1 MPVKS
6 VRFDRLLASTA
17 LGLVLM
23 LSSQAGQAQ
32 QSDKPVQAS
41 VPMPDTS
48 LPPPLTAKDVGS
60 APAQA
65 APAAEPA
72 KEAVTTPAAA
82 TTDVSDK
89 LREMIGGK
97 LDRIVSHKADREAV
111 EIYYKSHNYA

>member
-23 LSSQAGQAQ
+23 LSSHAGQAQ
-32 QSDKPVQAS
+32 QPEKPVQAT

-48 LPPPLTAKDVGS
+48 LPPPLTAKDIGN

-72 KEAVTTPAAA
+72 KAATATPAAA
-82 TTDVSDK
+82 ATDVADK

-97 LDRIVSHKADREAV
+97 LDRVFSRKADREGV
-111 EIYYKSHNYA
+111 ENYYKSHNY